1 MSPAR
6 QSTST
11 AGVRPWCDDPRA
23 LPARADHS
31 LRKQSPAT
39 LLPASESKQANSPEA
54 RYGKRISNLLIM
66 RSQEFRLSLLPK
78 AICRDHYAQLYG
90 FGPRGSPTPL
100 DANPQALPRT
110 QSSPQHSGDCGHFR
124 AACDAVGAGLG
135 SAAFRLLV
143 ALPTACGSGC
153 GFSRAAI
160 HDPARLRSRL
170 LFSPSHGK

>member
-110 QSSPQHSGDCGHFR
+110 QSSPQHSGDRDHSR
-124 AACDAVGAGLG
+124 APCNTVGAGLG

-143 ALPTACGSGC
+143 ALPAACSAGC
-153 GFSRAAI
+153 GLCRTTVY
-160 HDPARLRSRL
+160 DPTRLRSWL
-170 LFSPSHGK
+170 LFPPSYGK